1 MAAVVAHDLISVGGW
16 WFSEQVEVVQG
27 GFKTG
32 PLGGSPVLIF
42 IRFVAGHRRIS
53 NGGGKGVMKQKR
65 NFQ

>member
-1 MAAVVAHDLISVGGW
+1 MQGV
-16 WFSEQVEVVQG
+16 SE

-42 IRFVAGHRRIS
+42 IRFVAGQRRIA
-53 NGGGKGVMKQKR
+53 NGGGRGVMKQER

>member
-1 MAAVVAHDLISVGGW
+1 M
-16 WFSEQVEVVQG
+16 QG

-42 IRFVAGHRRIS
+42 IRFVAGQSRIS